1 MKRFIEAHK
10 QVWNREFVVT
20 VIIGA
25 ILLIASLV
33 INYFATTYASER
45 VSLPVT
51 DLILSNI
58 RVFDVDL
65 IIIWGAVFLILFTV
79 IVTLLHPKKIP
90 FVLKSVALF
99 VIIRSVFISLTHL
112 GPFSPQVAIDQ
123 LRIFNYLGFGTSA
136 DLFFSGHTGLPF
148 LLGLIY
154 WDNKILRNVFFA
166 ISAILATSVLLG
178 HLHYSIDVLAAF
190 FITYTIF
197 HLAQRFFAKDW
208 KLANTLL
215 E

>member
-10 QVWNREFVVT
+10 QVWTREFVMT
-20 VIIGA
+20 VITGA
-25 ILLIASLV
+25 ILLLASLV
-33 INYFATTYASER
+33 INYLATMYASER

-58 RVFDVDL
+58 RVFDVDFV
-65 IIIWGAVFLILFTV
+65 IIWGAVFLILFTA
-79 IVTLLHPKKIP
+79 IVTLYHPQKIP
-90 FVLKSVALF
+90 FILKSVALF

-112 GPFSPQVAIDQ
+112 GPFSPQVAIDPI
-123 LRIFNYLGFGTSA
+123 RIFNYLGFGTTA
-136 DLFFSGHTGLPF
+136 DLFFSGHTGQPF

-154 WDNKILRNVFFA
+154 WDNKILRNTFFA

-197 HLAQRFFAKDW
+197 HIAQRFFAKDW
-208 KLANTLL
+208 KLANALFD
-215 E
+215 